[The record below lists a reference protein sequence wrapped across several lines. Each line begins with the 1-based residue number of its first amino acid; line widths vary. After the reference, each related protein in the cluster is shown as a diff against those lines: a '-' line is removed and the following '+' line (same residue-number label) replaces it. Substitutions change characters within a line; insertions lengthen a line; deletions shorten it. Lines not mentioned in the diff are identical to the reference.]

1 MADIENVVRCH
12 LMLLRGIG
20 AGNECKVTND
30 WLSNPIAGLEVGAPE
45 GETSVGRVIRR
56 FAGLR
61 DAGFVGVQSSLGNLE
76 RLLVHGQSKDGKPRK
91 FSTRIDVA
99 MKNAVGPN
107 NVPVHGNVVRGMFNL
122 VGR

>member
-30 WLSNPIAGLEVGAPE
+30 WLSNPIAGLEVGAPD

-61 DAGFVGVQSSLGNLE
+61 DAGFVGEIQEDRSWVTEFKDDFDLE
-76 RLLVHGQSKDGKPRK
+76 NQ
-91 FSTRIDVA
+91 
-99 MKNAVGPN
+99 
-107 NVPVHGNVVRGMFNL
+107 PVITF
-122 VGR
+122 